1 VLNVE
6 KERRFEHSTFNIQH
20 STFASPMTLLQ
31 KLANRRDP
39 GSLSSW
45 FRRRRSHHLAAMIAN
60 LPPPVRILDVGG
72 DPAFWET
79 IVLPADV
86 EIVITNID
94 PLDLR
99 PFADAS
105 FDLVVSN
112 SVIEHVGTAEDQAAM
127 ARAVRRVG
135 RGYYVQTPNRWFPVD
150 PHYLVPLVHLLPR
163 GGRVAL
169 LQRFNLGWLARA
181 RERAE
186 AERQV
191 DTIRLLTAGE
201 LQSLFPDGR
210 LWRERIAGLTKSLI
224 VTRSTPS

>member
-1 VLNVE
+1 LRFL
-6 KERRFEHSTFNIQH
+6 RR
-20 STFASPMTLLQ
+20 
-31 KLANRRDP
+31 LADRRDQR
-39 GSLSSW
+39 SLSAY
-45 FRRRRSHHLAAMIAN
+45 FRRRRGHHLAAMIAA

-79 IVLPADV
+79 IALPHEA

-94 PLDLR
+94 PLDPGRFAFVASDARDLG

-112 SVIEHVGTAEDQAAM
+112 SVIEHVGTADDQAAM

-163 GGRVAL
+163 SGRVAL
-169 LQRFNLGWLARA
+169 LQRFDLGWLSRA
-181 RERAE
+181 PERAE
-186 AERQV
+186 AERSV
-191 DTIRLLTAGE
+191 DTVRLLTARE
-201 LQSLFPDGR
+201 LRALFPDGQ
-210 LWRERIAGLTKSLI
+210 LWRERIAGFTKSLI